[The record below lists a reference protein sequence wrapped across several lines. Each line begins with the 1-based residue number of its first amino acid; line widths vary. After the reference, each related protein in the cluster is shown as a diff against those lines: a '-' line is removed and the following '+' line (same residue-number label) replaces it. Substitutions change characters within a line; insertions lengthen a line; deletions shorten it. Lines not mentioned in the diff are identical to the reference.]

1 MQFEFNKEMQVLVL
15 DYTKISAR
23 ILCPSNKQ
31 RTIKKHPSVNS
42 KTLAL
47 DWRNFL
53 NFGSAIIKVSKI
65 YQLVSTIVAVE
76 TIIAFS

>member
-1 MQFEFNKEMQVLVL
+1 MQFDFNKIFEKLGL
-15 DYTKISAR
+15 DYPKISER
-23 ILCPSNKQ
+23 ILSPKNRQ
-31 RTIKKHPSVNS
+31 RTIKKHPSINS

-47 DWRNFL
+47 DRRNFL
-53 NFGSAIIKVSKI
+53 NFGSAIIKVRKI